1 MRIINY
7 FIIFGLLVL
16 LSNCGF
22 KVVNESDFMNFK
34 ITNLTSSGEQRI
46 NYKLKNL
53 LLTGSQDNNE
63 NLITLD
69 LKTQKKKEVKEKNIK
84 NEITKYN
91 VIIIVK
97 VEIKILDNL
106 KVDNFVVK
114 KDGEYNVSTN
124 HSQSLSNEKK
134 LINNLVV
141 DLGEIILN
149 KISLKINDI

>member
-16 LSNCGF
+16 LSSCGF

-46 NYKLKNL
+46 NYRLKNL
-53 LLTGSQDNNE
+53 LLTGSQENNE

-69 LKTQKKKEVKEKNIK
+69 LRTQKKKEVKEKNIK
-84 NEITKYN
+84 NEITKYK
-91 VIIIVK
+91 VIITVK
-97 VEIKILDNL
+97 VEIKVLDNL

-114 KDGEYNVSTN
+114 KEGEYSVSTK

-149 KISLKINDI
+149 KVSLKINDI